1 MNWLNAQFE
10 QARREDE
17 VRVLAKEAEI
27 EAMLA
32 RAYPSKTKNKNVRR
46 ALGSKLVELGE
57 RLQETQPA
65 PRPSTSKI

>member
-17 VRVLAKEAEI
+17 IRALERQAEI

-46 ALGSKLVELGE
+46 ALGTKLVELGE
-57 RLQETQPA
+57 RLQDAQPA

>member
-1 MNWLNAQFE
+1 MNWLNVQLE

-17 VRVLAKEAEI
+17 VRALVQEAEI

-46 ALGSKLVELGE
+46 ALGTKLVELGE
-57 RLQETQPA
+57 RLQDAQPA
-65 PRPSTSKI
+65 PRTSISKI